1 MRLVLTAVVAGAALF
16 FAVPIVAGGST
27 DVCQDVAL
35 HEVQG
40 TARTGRMSTSSTMY
54 KAMDSAATIDYSS
67 GGSLGGSLGH
77 AAHDKEARLH
87 PHVPPAVACAV
98 VFWKTL

>member
-1 MRLVLTAVVAGAALF
+1 MRLVLAAVIAAAVLF

-40 TARTGRMSTSSTMY
+40 TARAGRMSTSGTMY
-54 KAMDSAATIDYSS
+54 NVMDSASTM
-67 GGSLGGSLGH
+67 GSLGGSLGH
-77 AAHDKEARLH
+77 AAHDMEARLH